1 MEQVARCNNLIGSK
15 FLIPLFAFFSS
26 PSSSYRVIAKRLK
39 KIVLKNPTSPRYPSK
54 EQALPEE
61 SRSFLSIQISR
72 HPRFF
77 HGKWRRKKN
86 RGKSRL
92 AWRFIRKL
100 RLLAHAKN
108 LPRACVR
115 ACASAC
121 CAFSLQSELRQKARP
136 DPSRCPLTDFYATI
150 IR

>member
-39 KIVLKNPTSPRYPSK
+39 KIVLKNPTSPRYPFK

-92 AWRFIRKL
+92 AEAAA
-100 RLLAHAKN
+100 AHARKESS
-108 LPRACVR
+108 ACVR
-115 ACASAC
+115 ARVRVARFHCNPSC
-121 CAFSLQSELRQKARP
+121 GRRRGPIRRGVPLQISMQL
-136 DPSRCPLTDFYATI
+136 
-150 IR
+150 

>member
-77 HGKWRRKKN
+77 HGKWRRKE
-86 RGKSRL
+86 KSGEKSARVEIYPE
-92 AWRFIRKL
+92 AAA
-100 RLLAHAKN
+100 AHARKESS
-108 LPRACVR
+108 ACVR
-115 ACASAC
+115 ARVRVARFHCNPSC
-121 CAFSLQSELRQKARP
+121 GRRRGPIRRGVPLQISMQL
-136 DPSRCPLTDFYATI
+136 
-150 IR
+150 